1 MIGLF
6 ERAGISPAGTRR
18 LLIHLS
24 IVFAVVAA
32 YFLAGKLGQ
41 ATTNIR
47 SGNVG
52 PVWPAYGI
60 ALAALLVCGYRIWVA
75 IAASAFLV
83 AFLTPVPA
91 VVALGQAGSATIA
104 AVTGTFLLRRVRFQH
119 SFARLQDALV
129 LILLGAFGSALV
141 SASLG
146 TLVLYGTQMRS
157 YSGIGSAWL
166 IYWLGDSTGVLLVT
180 PLVLTLPTLLRQ
192 RSLRWWIEFAGLIV
206 LLILASMAIFSDV
219 FLHPVTLHVLAFA
232 VLPFV
237 MWAAIR
243 LSTCA
248 AMLANLIIAAIG
260 TIETALGS
268 GPFARYTPFTNAVL
282 LDVFFIILSA
292 SGMMLASVIA
302 EREQA
307 QKERERLVREKTA
320 AEMRLRLAA
329 IVESSDDAI
338 IGCDLKG
345 ILTGWNKGA
354 EQLYGYAAHEVV
366 GQPISLLMSA
376 DQVHDSRNIMEKVK
390 NGIAVRHY
398 ETVRRKKD
406 GTCLQVSLTASPI
419 FSADDHVVGVS
430 SIERDITESKRQEQV
445 LRKSEERFRLAV
457 HAGRMFAYE
466 WDPATD
472 IIFRSA
478 ESTQILGIDESIQ
491 ITGKRAIASVHP
503 EDQEELRAVFAALS
517 PRDPY
522 LKFSCRILL
531 KNTPIWIEQCSVA
544 HFDEQGR
551 ITRIVGMAADITER
565 KQAEE
570 ALALAKRKLI
580 EAQEEERTRIARE
593 LHDDIGQ
600 RLALLTIE
608 LEQLELN
615 SPRFSSEFSQSVAA
629 LGQQAKDIANDIQS
643 LSHELHSAKLEYLG
657 ITAAVR
663 GFCRDFAK
671 NQRVNIDCEIND
683 LPAEVEP
690 AVSLCLFRVL
700 QEALHNSLK
709 HSGAGHFEVR
719 LWSTKDKIH
728 LTIRDSGAGFD
739 RNRFGQSRGLGL
751 ISMEERV
758 KLLKGKFSIES
769 KPHRGTTVHVQVPVV
784 AGKSTIRVAG

>member
-1 MIGLF
+1 MIGRF
-6 ERAGISPAGTRR
+6 EKASPSAGRALK
-18 LLIHLS
+18 LLAEFVT
-24 IVFAVVAA
+24 VFAT

-52 PVWPAYGI
+52 PVWPAFG
-60 ALAALLVCGYRIWVA
+60 VA
-75 IAASAFLV
+75 IAALLLCGYRVWIAIAASTFLV
-83 AFLTPVPA
+83 AFLSPVPA
-91 VVALGQAGSATIA
+91 IVAIGQAGSATIA
-104 AVTGTFLLRRVRFQH
+104 ALAGAFLLRRLRFQH
-119 SFARLQDALV
+119 RLSRLQDV
-129 LILLGAFGSALV
+129 LLLIMIGAFGSALV

-157 YSGIGSAWL
+157 YSGIGSEWL
-166 IYWLGDSTGVLLVT
+166 IYWLGDGTGVLLVT
-180 PLVLTLPTLLRQ
+180 PLVLTLPTLLQQ
-192 RSLRWWIEFAGLIV
+192 RSWRWWTEFAGLIV
-206 LLILASMAIFSDV
+206 LLVLASMAIFSDV

-243 LSTCA
+243 LGTFA
-248 AMLANLIIAAIG
+248 AMAANFIIAAIG
-260 TIETALGS
+260 TVETALGS

-282 LDVFFIILSA
+282 LDVFFIILSL
-292 SGMMLASVIA
+292 SGMTLASVIA
-302 EREQA
+302 ERERA
-307 QKERERLVREKTA
+307 QNEREQLVREQA
-320 AEMRLRLAA
+320 ATEMRLRLAA

-338 IGCDLKG
+338 LGIDAKG
-345 ILTGWNKGA
+345 NITGWNKGA
-354 EQLYGYAAHEVV
+354 RRLYGYATHEVI
-366 GQPISLLMSA
+366 GRPISFLVPS
-376 DQVHDSRNIMEKVK
+376 DQVYEPGYIM
-390 NGIAVRHY
+390 
-398 ETVRRKKD
+398 ETVRNGGVVMHHETVRQKKD
-406 GTCLQVSLTASPI
+406 GTCLSVSLTASPI
-419 FSADDHVVGVS
+419 FNADGQMIGIS
-430 SIERDITESKRQEQV
+430 SIERDITESKRQQQV
-445 LRKSEERFRLAV
+445 LAKSEERFRLAV

-466 WDPATD
+466 WDPATG
-472 IIFRSA
+472 IILRSA
-478 ESTQILGIDESIQ
+478 ESSQILGIDETMQ
-491 ITGKRAIASVHP
+491 VTGKCALASIHP
-503 EDQEELRAVFAALS
+503 EDREEVKAVFAALRPES
-517 PRDPY
+517 PY
-522 LKFSCRILL
+522 LKVSCRILL
-531 KNTPIWIEQCSVA
+531 KDRPVWIEQCSVA
-544 HFDEQGR
+544 HFDEQNR

-600 RLALLTIE
+600 RLALLTIG

-615 SPRFSSEFSQSVAA
+615 SPAHSSEFFQSLTA
-629 LGQQAKDIANDIQS
+629 LGQQAKEIANDIQS

-671 NQRVNIDCEIND
+671 NQRVKINCEIKD

-709 HSGAGHFEVR
+709 HSGAGHFDVH
-719 LWSTKDKIH
+719 LWSTKDRIH
-728 LTIRDSGAGFD
+728 LTIGDSGTGFD
-739 RNRFGQSRGLGL
+739 CNKSTESRGLGL

-758 KLLKGKFSIES
+758 KLLKGKFFIQSE
-769 KPHRGTTVHVQVPVV
+769 PDRGTTVHVQVPFA
-784 AGKSTIRVAG
+784 AGMPRMRAAG

>member
-1 MIGLF
+1 MTGLF
-6 ERAGISPAGTRR
+6 ERAGISPARARR
-18 LLIHLS
+18 LLTHLF
-24 IVFAVVAA
+24 IVFAA

-52 PVWPAYGI
+52 PVWPAFGI
-60 ALAALLVCGYRIWVA
+60 ALAALLLCGYRVWIA

-83 AFLTPVPA
+83 AFLSPVPA

-104 AVTGTFLLRRVRFQH
+104 AITGTFLLRRVHFQH
-119 SFARLQDALV
+119 RLSRLRDSLALV
-129 LILLGAFGSALV
+129 IVGAFGSALV

-146 TLVLYGTQMRS
+146 TLVLYSTQMRS
-157 YSGIGSAWL
+157 YSGMGSAWL

-180 PLVLTLPTLLRQ
+180 PLVLTLATLFQQ
-192 RSLRWWIEFAGLIV
+192 RSWRWWIEFAGLIV
-206 LLILASMAIFSDV
+206 LLFLASMAIFSDV
-219 FLHPVTLHVLAFA
+219 FLHPVTIHVLAFA

-243 LSTCA
+243 LSMCA
-248 AMLANLIIAAIG
+248 AMIATLIIAAIG

-268 GPFARYTPFTNAVL
+268 GPFASSTPFTSAAL
-282 LDVFFIILSA
+282 LDVFFIILSV

-302 EREQA
+302 ERERA
-307 QKERERLVREKTA
+307 QNEREHLVREQA
-320 AEMRLRLAA
+320 ATEMRLRLAA

-338 IGCDLKG
+338 ISIDAKG

-354 EQLYGYAAHEVV
+354 EQLYGYSAHEAV
-366 GQPISLLMSA
+366 GRPVSLLIPS
-376 DQVHDSRNIMEKVK
+376 DQVYDHGNIME
-390 NGIAVRHY
+390 AVRSGGAIRHY
-398 ETVRRKKD
+398 ETLRRKKD
-406 GTCLQVSLTASPI
+406 GACLQVSLTASPI
-419 FSADDHVVGVS
+419 SIANGQVIGIS

-472 IIFRSA
+472 VILRSA
-478 ESTQILGIDESIQ
+478 ESTQILGIDESMQ
-491 ITGKRAIASVHP
+491 LTGKRAQASVHP
-503 EDQEELRAVFAALS
+503 DDREELKAAFAALS
-517 PRDPY
+517 PQNPY

-531 KNTPIWIEQCSVA
+531 KNSSPVWIEQCSIA

-570 ALALAKRKLI
+570 ALALAKRRLI
-580 EAQEEERTRIARE
+580 EAQEQERTRIARE

-608 LEQLELN
+608 MEQLELN
-615 SPRFSSEFSQSVAA
+615 APGCSSEFSQSLTA
-629 LGQQAKDIANDIQS
+629 LSQHAKDIANDIQS

-671 NQRVNIDCEIND
+671 NQRVSINCEITD

-700 QEALHNSLK
+700 QEALHNSQK
-709 HSGAGHFEVR
+709 HSGTGHFEVR
-719 LWSTKDKIH
+719 LWCTKDKIH
-728 LTIRDSGAGFD
+728 LTVHDSGAGFD
-739 RNRFGQSRGLGL
+739 RNRPGHNRGLGL

-769 KPHRGTTVHVQVPVV
+769 KPDRGTTVHVQVPLATGTSPIRA
-784 AGKSTIRVAG
+784 AG

>member
-1 MIGLF
+1 MVGLF
-6 ERAGISPAGTRR
+6 ERAGISPRVGA
-18 LLIHLS
+18 LLTQLS
-24 IVFAVVAA
+24 IVFAA

-52 PVWPAYGI
+52 PVWPAFGI
-60 ALAALLVCGYRIWVA
+60 ALAALLWCGYRVWIA

-83 AFLTPVPA
+83 AFLSPVPG

-104 AVTGTFLLRRVRFQH
+104 AVTGTFLLRRVHFQH
-119 SFARLQDALV
+119 RLSRLKDSLALV
-129 LILLGAFGSALV
+129 LIGAFGSALL

-146 TLVLYGTQMRS
+146 TLVLYGTQMQS
-157 YSGIGSAWL
+157 YSGMGSAWL

-180 PLVLTLPTLLRQ
+180 PLVLTLPSLIQQ
-192 RSLRWWIEFAGLIV
+192 RSWNWWTEFAGLIG
-206 LLILASMAIFSDV
+206 LLALASMAIFSDI
-219 FLHPVTLHVLAFA
+219 FLHPVTIHVLAFA

-243 LSTCA
+243 LSMCA
-248 AMLANLIIAAIG
+248 AMIATFIIAAIG
-260 TIETALGS
+260 TIETAIGS
-268 GPFARYTPFTNAVL
+268 GPFASATPFTSAVL
-282 LDVFFIILSA
+282 LDVFFIILSV

-302 EREQA
+302 ERERA
-307 QKERERLVREKTA
+307 QNEREQLVREQA
-320 AEMRLRLAA
+320 ATEMRLRLAA

-338 IGCDLKG
+338 ISIDAKG

-354 EQLYGYAAHEVV
+354 EQLYGYAAHEAV
-366 GQPISLLMSA
+366 GQPVSLLVPS
-376 DQVHDSRNIMEKVK
+376 DHVYDYGNIMEAVK
-390 NGIAVRHY
+390 NGGAVRHY
-398 ETVRRKKD
+398 ETLRRKKD
-406 GTCLQVSLTASPI
+406 GSCLQVSLTASPI
-419 FSADDHVVGVS
+419 SITEGQVIGIS
-430 SIERDITESKRQEQV
+430 SIERDITESKQQEQV

-466 WDPATD
+466 WDPPTD
-472 IIFRSA
+472 IVFRSQ
-478 ESTQILGIDESIQ
+478 ESNQILRIDDSMQ
-491 ITGKRAIASVHP
+491 LTGKHAIACVHP
-503 EDQEELRAVFAALS
+503 EDRDGLKAAFAALS
-517 PRDPY
+517 PRNPY

-531 KNTPIWIEQCSVA
+531 KNSSPVWIEQCSIA

-570 ALALAKRKLI
+570 ALALAKRRLI
-580 EAQEEERTRIARE
+580 EAQEQERTRIARE

-600 RLALLTIE
+600 RLALLTIA
-608 LEQLELN
+608 LEQLELKAPGL
-615 SPRFSSEFSQSVAA
+615 SIEFSQPLAA

-663 GFCRDFAK
+663 GFCRNFAK
-671 NQRVNIDCEIND
+671 NQRVNISCEISD

-709 HSGAGHFEVR
+709 HSGAGQFEVR
-719 LWSTKDKIH
+719 LWATKDKIH
-728 LTIRDSGAGFD
+728 LTIRDSGTGFD
-739 RNRFGQSRGLGL
+739 QNSPGQSGGLGL

-769 KPHRGTTVHVQVPVV
+769 KPDRGTTVHVQVPLATETSSVRA
-784 AGKSTIRVAG
+784 AG

>member
-1 MIGLF
+1 MVGLF
-6 ERAGISPAGTRR
+6 VRAGISPARARKVLT
-18 LLIHLS
+18 HQS
-24 IVFAVVAA
+24 IVFAT

-41 ATTNIR
+41 ATTHIR

-60 ALAALLVCGYRIWVA
+60 ALAALLVCGYRVWIA
-75 IAASAFLV
+75 IAASAFLI
-83 AFLTPVPA
+83 AFLSPVPGI
-91 VVALGQAGSATIA
+91 VALGQAGSTTIA
-104 AVTGTFLLRRVRFQH
+104 AVTGTFLLRRVHFQH
-119 SFARLQDALV
+119 RLSRLKDSLALV
-129 LILLGAFGSALV
+129 LIGAFGSALV

-157 YSGIGSAWL
+157 YAGMGSAWL

-180 PLVLTLPTLLRQ
+180 PLVLTLPSLIQQ
-192 RSLRWWIEFAGLIV
+192 RTWRCWTEFAVIMA
-206 LLILASMAIFSDV
+206 LLALASMAIFSNI
-219 FLHPVTLHVLAFA
+219 FLFPVTLHVLAFA

-243 LSTCA
+243 LSMCS
-248 AMLANLIIAAIG
+248 AMIATFIIAAIG
-260 TIETALGS
+260 TIDTALGS
-268 GPFARYTPFTNAVL
+268 GPFAYATPFTSAVL
-282 LDVFFIILSA
+282 LDVFFIILSV

-302 EREQA
+302 DRERA
-307 QKERERLVREKTA
+307 QDERERLVREQAVT
-320 AEMRLRLAA
+320 EMRLRLAA

-338 IGCDLKG
+338 ISIDAKG

-354 EQLYGYAAHEVV
+354 EQLYGYAAHEAV
-366 GQPISLLMSA
+366 GQPISLLIPR
-376 DQVHDSRNIMEKVK
+376 DQVYDHGNIMQAVK
-390 NGIAVRHY
+390 SGGAVRHY
-398 ETVRRKKD
+398 ETLRRKKD
-406 GTCLQVSLTASPI
+406 GTCLQVSLTASPVFI
-419 FSADDHVVGVS
+419 TGGQVIGIS

-466 WDPATD
+466 WDPVTD
-472 IIFRSA
+472 IILRSA
-478 ESTQILGIDESIQ
+478 ESTQILGIDESMQ
-491 ITGKRAIASVHP
+491 VTGKHAIASIHP
-503 EDQEELRAVFAALS
+503 EDREELKAAFAAVS
-517 PRDPY
+517 PKNPY

-531 KNTPIWIEQCSVA
+531 QNSSPVWIEQYSIA

-565 KQAEE
+565 KQADE
-570 ALALAKRKLI
+570 ALALAKKRLI

-600 RLALLTIE
+600 RLALLTVE

-615 SPRFSSEFSQSVAA
+615 APGFSSEFSQSLAA
-629 LGQQAKDIANDIQS
+629 LGQQAKEIANDIQS

-657 ITAAVR
+657 ITATVR
-663 GFCRDFAK
+663 AFCRDFAT
-671 NQRVNIDCEIND
+671 NQRVDINCEIRD

-690 AVSLCLFRVL
+690 AVSVCLFRVL
-700 QEALHNSLK
+700 QESLHNSVK

-728 LTIRDSGAGFD
+728 LTIRDSGTGFD
-739 RNRFGQSRGLGL
+739 RTRSDQSRGLGL

-769 KPHRGTTVHVQVPVV
+769 KPDRGTTVHVQVPLV
-784 AGKSTIRVAG
+784 AGTSPVRAAG